1 MRPIYKYFIIFDM
14 TYERTLTALADGR
27 RREILALLR
36 VRPRDVTELT
46 KRLGVSQ
53 PAVSQHLR
61 TLRETELVRVEPD
74 GTRRIYHLDLAGLEP
89 LRDYV
94 ASFWDEAL
102 EAFRSSFPAN
112 QELEDPR

>member
-1 MRPIYKYFIIFDM
+1 MP
-14 TYERTLTALADGR
+14 YERTWTALADGR

-36 VRPRDVTELT
+36 ERPRDVGELT
-46 KRLGVSQ
+46 RRLGVSQ

-61 TLRETELVRVEPD
+61 TLRETGLVSVERD
-74 GTRRIYHLDLAGLEP
+74 GTRRIYHLERSGLEP

-102 EAFRSSFPAN
+102 EAFRSSFPTTRK
-112 QELEDPR
+112 LEDPR